1 MLVER
6 SLPSSTRKC
15 TDFWHRFSAFS
26 GTDFGA
32 FSGTDFQP
40 GRPNLR
46 LFRAAFRAPCD
57 CIGVGLDMGLLGLQ
71 IRPAS
76 GPDIAD
82 FGGLHGPK
90 PLRSPSKM
98 VRSLPSST
106 RKCSLHPGPCSA
118 LRSSYRAIGKE
129 WDAEPCFVAED
140 PDDEGEARPLEGV
153 LWRTER
159 VPGTHVMLDRQKV
172 ERFICLVKNDE
183 AKCLLDLSRVEQD
196 AFWQHV
202 AQFLHKYQVELE
214 RVDVSHGS
222 WMETKCLHVKLT
234 VHDKDKASYVQ
245 LHDRVSKTP
254 FAMKKI
260 SKRR

>member
-1 MLVER
+1 MSTAADGGAPASVVVE
-6 SLPSSTRKC
+6 PS
-15 TDFWHRFSAFS
+15 
-26 GTDFGA
+26 
-32 FSGTDFQP
+32 P
-40 GRPNLR
+40 
-46 LFRAAFRAPCD
+46 APCLEGPMASLVAHRLVYHRTYRAEYTD
-57 CIGVGLDMGLLGLQ
+57 HEFVHYACHPASASGLRGCAQAVRDVAEAMALLGVADWGLRIDARGAIAAVVDQ
-71 IRPAS
+71 EVFAAS
-76 GPDIAD
+76 
-82 FGGLHGPK
+82 
-90 PLRSPSKM
+90 
-98 VRSLPSST
+98 
-106 RKCSLHPGPCSA
+106 
-118 LRSSYRAIGKE
+118 RAMQCLAEQLSGKA
-129 WDAEPCFVAED
+129 WDAEPCLVAED
-140 PDDEGEARPLEGV
+140 SDDEGEALPLEGV

-196 AFWQHV
+196 AFWRHV